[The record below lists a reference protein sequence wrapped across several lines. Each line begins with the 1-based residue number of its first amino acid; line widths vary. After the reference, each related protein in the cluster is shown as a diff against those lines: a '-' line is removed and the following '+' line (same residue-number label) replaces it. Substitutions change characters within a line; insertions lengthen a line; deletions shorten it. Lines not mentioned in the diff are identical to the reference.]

1 MVFWNQTEE
10 IKREKGKKTK
20 IHTKATG
27 ALKVRGDRASTSS
40 STTRSSTSHP
50 LPPFHQ
56 RHFHH
61 QTNQGLLPWH
71 PKPKWDSDH
80 ATGKNPAKLQR
91 WAENW
96 ENHLKRINW
105 WAWWCLNRNCQTLVK
120 LFLFFLSLLLF
131 FFFNGFGMR
140 GIRGG
145 CTRAVVVLERNLLS
159 PSPSP
164 SPAAVVILI
173 TTEMF

>member
-1 MVFWNQTEE
+1 MVFCNQKEE

-61 QTNQGLLPWH
+61 QTNQGLLSWH
-71 PKPKWDSDH
+71 PKPK
-80 ATGKNPAKLQR
+80 
-91 WAENW
+91 
-96 ENHLKRINW
+96 
-105 WAWWCLNRNCQTLVK
+105 
-120 LFLFFLSLLLF
+120 
-131 FFFNGFGMR
+131 
-140 GIRGG
+140 
-145 CTRAVVVLERNLLS
+145 
-159 PSPSP
+159 
-164 SPAAVVILI
+164 
-173 TTEMF
+173 